1 MTTESPG
8 ALLRNTAGRTQEGA
22 KISLLRASL
31 RVMDGFIGRLAAID
45 HGNSDNATA
54 QQTGRRK
61 NLALAGTLHNQ

>member
-1 MTTESPG
+1 
-8 ALLRNTAGRTQEGA
+8 
-22 KISLLRASL
+22 
-31 RVMDGFIGRLAAID
+31 MDGFIGRLAAID